1 MNTIFNACY
10 LASWALF
17 SAGYVCRTLPRLTPK
32 WRDDRTMEQL
42 GAFFYGAAVVV
53 LFV

>member
-1 MNTIFNACY
+1 MNL
-10 LASWALF
+10 LAFLTLAIL
-17 SAGYVCRTLPRLTPK
+17 GYTCRCLPKYTPR

-42 GAFFYGAAVVV
+42 GAFFYGAAVVI

>member
-1 MNTIFNACY
+1 MTFYNIIAFIILEALGYTCLRIPKY
-10 LASWALF
+10 TKKWA
-17 SAGYVCRTLPRLTPK
+17 
-32 WRDDRTMEQL
+32 DDRTMEQL

>member
-1 MNTIFNACY
+1 MTDHNLSAFIM
-10 LASWALF
+10 LAVIGFL
-17 SAGYVCRTLPRLTPK
+17 CRTMPRFTPK

-42 GAFFYGAAVVV
+42 GAFFYGAALVV

>member
-1 MNTIFNACY
+1 MNILCFLLLACFGH
-10 LASWALF
+10 L
-17 SAGYVCRTLPRLTPK
+17 CHRLPRYTKK

>member
-1 MNTIFNACY
+1 MN
-10 LASWALF
+10 LPASLTL
-17 SAGYVCRTLPRLTPK
+17 SLLGYTCRCLPKYTKK